1 MLLARSLR
9 AVSPLIRGGSPAARS
24 LSAAAAPR
32 RLDLSGIYPPI
43 ATPFTAA
50 EDVDHGKLA
59 ENLKKYAEIPFRGQ
73 ASPTKNV
80 RTQEHQTFRSNCF
93 RCEKLSGFLSVG
105 IFGD

>member
-9 AVSPLIRGGSPAARS
+9 AASPLIRGGSPAARS

-43 ATPFTAA
+43 ATPFTGG

-73 ASPTKNV
+73 ASPIKK
-80 RTQEHQTFRSNCF
+80 RSLTVTPEF
-93 RCEKLSGFLSVG
+93 QLKLFPV
-105 IFGD
+105 